1 MKDKSSYVHQRL
13 ETVKVKL
20 GLLNSYRPI
29 LGISVLI
36 PLFSLLVSTGG
47 LRSIA
52 GSGRSPGEGNANP
65 RQYSCLGEFHG
76 QRIPWTEEPDGL
88 QSMGLQRV
96 RLD

>member
-1 MKDKSSYVHQRL
+1 MKDKSSYVHRRL

-20 GLLNSYRPI
+20 GLLNYYRPI
-29 LGISVLI
+29 LGVSILI

-47 LRSIA
+47 LGSIC
-52 GSGRSPGEGNANP
+52 GSGRSSGEGNGNP

-88 QSMGLQRV
+88 QSVGLQRI
-96 RLD
+96 RND